1 MWRGKGFLFGL
12 QVTVHYLGKQG
23 ILVNFLITL
32 KRHHDQS
39 NLLKAIVLEGKFRWE
54 A

>member
-23 ILVNFLITL
+23 ILANFFFNYSEETPWSKQFI
-32 KRHHDQS
+32 KG
-39 NLLKAIVLEGKFRWE
+39 NNFRE
-54 A
+54 

>member
-23 ILVNFLITL
+23 ILINFLITL

-39 NLLKAIVLEGKFRWE
+39 NLLKATVLEGKFRWE